1 MNKKRILSLLL
12 ASSLVV
18 TAFVGCGSS
27 EDESK
32 NNGGTSSS
40 DSQQVL
46 NTLYMQAATLDV
58 NDCSDAE
65 TTTLL
70 GALQEGLVRIYN
82 DGNGDEIKPAGAESW
97 DTSEDGLTWTF
108 HLRDNKWSD
117 GEPVVA
123 QHYVDSVLRLLN
135 PDNAFQYAF
144 FAYDIVGAEDY
155 NLNGGSADNV
165 GIKAIDD
172 STLEIKLKEAVPYF
186 LSKLQYTVFK
196 PVRLDIIEKLGDN
209 YSSDYKN
216 NVYCGPF
223 KLTEWDNMNK
233 EVLVKNDSYWDADN
247 VKLEQIN
254 ATYIKEMATRAQLFE
269 SKEIDNMGLKS
280 IEYIDKYDSLA
291 DEGDCQLITGNAPSV
306 FYLAFNQDSENGNG
320 MLKSAKVRKAIGL
333 ALDRD
338 EYVGEIKGRYNAAAG
353 DVPLDVHFDGDFYR
367 EQVDE
372 PLTDDITKYNNNSD
386 ELKALLKEG
395 LAELGLQTDDLSQY
409 TLTYLSQSDSEDV
422 TIENEWIQQQ
432 IETKL
437 GINIDIKVQNEWAL
451 FIDMYNNQEFDF
463 VLTGWSADYDD
474 PMTFLDMWVT
484 DGSNNH
490 TGYGS
495 EEYDNLVTSLAGEN
509 DNTKRLETYSK
520 LENILVDED
529 AVISPIFYYDTY
541 SVVQKN
547 IKNLQYPEFGPN
559 IEFRWASVE
568 DK

>member
-117 GEPVVA
+117 GEAVVA

-223 KLTEWDNMNK
+223 KLTEWENMDK

-353 DVPLDVHFDGDFYR
+353 YVPLDVDFDGDFYR

-372 PLTDDITKYNNNSD
+372 PLIDDITKYNNNSD

-409 TLTYLSQSDSEDV
+409 TLTYLSQSDSEDG

-490 TGYGS
+490 TGYAS

-547 IKNLQYPEFGPN
+547 IKNIQYPEFGPN

>member
-27 EDESK
+27 EGE
-32 NNGGTSSS
+32 NTGNGGASNSETE
-40 DSQQVL
+40 QVL

-58 NDCSDAE
+58 NDCSDAQ

-117 GEPVVA
+117 GEPVIA
-123 QHYVDSVLRLLN
+123 QHYVDSVLRLLD
-135 PDNAFQYAF
+135 PENAFQYAF

-155 NLNGGSADNV
+155 NLGNGSKDAV

-172 STLEIKLKEAVPYF
+172 KTLEITLKEAVPYF

-196 PVRLDIIEKLGDN
+196 PIRLDVVEALGDN
-209 YSSDYKN
+209 YASDFEN

-233 EVLVKNDSYWDADN
+233 EVLVKNDSFWDAEN
-247 VKLEQIN
+247 VALDQIN
-254 ATYIKEMATRAQLFE
+254 ATYVKEMATRAQLFDSGE
-269 SKEIDNMGLKS
+269 LDNMGLVS
-280 IEYIDKYDSLA
+280 VEYIDQYTSLA
-291 DEGDCQLITGNAPSV
+291 ESGECQSVTGDAPSV
-306 FYLAFNQDSENGNG
+306 FYLKFNQDSENGNG

-353 DVPLDVHFDGDFYR
+353 DVPLNVHFDGEFYR
-367 EQVDE
+367 AQVDE
-372 PLTDDITKYNNNSD
+372 PLADDIEKYNNND
-386 ELKALLKEG
+386 EELQKLLKEG
-395 LAELGLQTDDLSQY
+395 LTELGLQTDDLSQY
-409 TLTYLSQSDSEDV
+409 TLTYLSQNDSEDG

-432 IETKL
+432 IEAKL
-437 GINIDIKVQNEWAL
+437 GINVDIQVQNEWSL
-451 FIDMYNNQEFDF
+451 FLQLHDNQEYDF
-463 VLTGWSADYDD
+463 ILTGWSADYDD

-484 DGSNNH
+484 DGSNNR
-490 TGYGS
+490 TGYS
-495 EEYDNLVTSLAGEN
+495 NTKYDELVASLAGEN
-509 DNTKRLETYSK
+509 DNAKRLEVYK
-520 LENILVDED
+520 QLETMLVDED
-529 AVISPIFYYDTY
+529 AVVSPVFYYDTH
-541 SVVQKN
+541 SVIQSYVED
-547 IKNLQYPEFGPN
+547 LQYPEFGPTV
-559 IEFRWASVE
+559 EYRWASIT

>member
-409 TLTYLSQSDSEDV
+409 TLTYLSQSDSEDGI
-422 TIENEWIQQQ
+422 IENEWIQQQ

-474 PMTFLDMWVT
+474 PMTFLDIWESNGGNNHSGYASAEYDELLASLSGVT
-484 DGSNNH
+484 DE
-490 TGYGS
+490 TERKEIY
-495 EEYDNLVTSLAGEN
+495 EN
-509 DNTKRLETYSK
+509 
-520 LENILVDED
+520 LENKLIDED
-529 AVISPIFYYDTY
+529 AVISPVYYTDKN
-541 SVVQKN
+541 SFVQNYVKGMQFPSFGS
-547 IKNLQYPEFGPN
+547 KYEFK
-559 IEFRWASVE
+559 WAYIQG
-568 DK
+568 K

>member
-353 DVPLDVHFDGDFYR
+353 YVPLDVHFDGDFYR

-409 TLTYLSQSDSEDV
+409 TLTYLSQSDSEDG

-474 PMTFLDMWVT
+474 PMTFLDIWESNGGNNHSGYASAEYDELLASLSGVT
-484 DGSNNH
+484 DE
-490 TGYGS
+490 TERKEIY
-495 EEYDNLVTSLAGEN
+495 EN
-509 DNTKRLETYSK
+509 
-520 LENILVDED
+520 LENKLIDED
-529 AVISPIFYYDTY
+529 AVISPVYYTDKN
-541 SVVQKN
+541 SFVQNYVKGMQFPSFGS
-547 IKNLQYPEFGPN
+547 KYEFK
-559 IEFRWASVE
+559 WAYIQG
-568 DK
+568 K

>member
-12 ASSLVV
+12 ASSLVL

-172 STLEIKLKEAVPYF
+172 STLEIKLN
-186 LSKLQYTVFK
+186 
-196 PVRLDIIEKLGDN
+196 EKLGDN

-223 KLTEWDNMNK
+223 KLTEWDNMDK

-269 SKEIDNMGLKS
+269 SKELDNMGLKS
-280 IEYIDKYDSLA
+280 IEYIDKYNSLA

-395 LAELGLQTDDLSQY
+395 LSELGLQTDDLSQY
-409 TLTYLSQSDSEDV
+409 TLTYLSQSDSEDG

-490 TGYGS
+490 TGYAS

-547 IKNLQYPEFGPN
+547 IKNLQYPEFGAN

>member
-223 KLTEWDNMNK
+223 KLTEWDNMDK

-353 DVPLDVHFDGDFYR
+353 YVPLDVDFDGDFYR

-409 TLTYLSQSDSEDV
+409 TLTYLSQSDSEDG
-422 TIENEWIQQQ
+422 TIE
-432 IETKL
+432 
-437 GINIDIKVQNEWAL
+437 NEWAL

-490 TGYGS
+490 TGYAS

>member
-1 MNKKRILSLLL
+1 ME
-12 ASSLVV
+12 LV
-18 TAFVGCGSS
+18 
-27 EDESK
+27 D
-32 NNGGTSSS
+32 
-40 DSQQVL
+40 
-46 NTLYMQAATLDV
+46 
-58 NDCSDAE
+58 
-65 TTTLL
+65 
-70 GALQEGLVRIYN
+70 
-82 DGNGDEIKPAGAESW
+82 
-97 DTSEDGLTWTF
+97 
-108 HLRDNKWSD
+108 
-117 GEPVVA
+117 
-123 QHYVDSVLRLLN
+123 
-135 PDNAFQYAF
+135 
-144 FAYDIVGAEDY
+144 
-155 NLNGGSADNV
+155 
-165 GIKAIDD
+165 
-172 STLEIKLKEAVPYF
+172 
-186 LSKLQYTVFK
+186 
-196 PVRLDIIEKLGDN
+196 
-209 YSSDYKN
+209 
-216 NVYCGPF
+216 
-223 KLTEWDNMNK
+223 
-233 EVLVKNDSYWDADN
+233 
-247 VKLEQIN
+247 
-254 ATYIKEMATRAQLFE
+254 
-269 SKEIDNMGLKS
+269 
-280 IEYIDKYDSLA
+280 
-291 DEGDCQLITGNAPSV
+291 
-306 FYLAFNQDSENGNG
+306 
-320 MLKSAKVRKAIGL
+320 
-333 ALDRD
+333 
-338 EYVGEIKGRYNAAAG
+338 
-353 DVPLDVHFDGDFYR
+353 FDGDFYR

-409 TLTYLSQSDSEDV
+409 TLTYLSQSDSEDG

-490 TGYGS
+490 TGYAS